1 MKIITALLAMVT
13 LALGLG
19 VAQADSMQPPL
30 RTLSV
35 TGSGAVQAAP
45 DMVNITIGVS
55 TVAPTARAALDA
67 NNAQTSKVFSFL
79 QSAGV
84 ASKDMQSTNL
94 SVQPQY
100 RNYRPNE
107 ERQPE
112 ITGYRV
118 SNNLR
123 IVVRKLDSFGQI
135 LDGVVTAGANNVNGI
150 RFDISERAEL
160 TRQATAKAVRDAVAQ
175 AENIAQAAGIRL
187 GPIQT
192 ISLSGGFRPP
202 QPFLARAESAAVPVA
217 AGELSIGASVSVVFA
232 IE

>member
-1 MKIITALLAMVT
+1 MKLSTALLAIVT
-13 LALGLG
+13 LLVGLG
-19 VAQADSMQPPL
+19 AAQAHDVNTPP

-35 TGSGAVQAAP
+35 TGSGSVQAAP
-45 DMVNITIGVS
+45 DMVTITIGVT

-67 NNAQTSKVFSFL
+67 NNAQSSKVFAFL

-84 ASKDMQSTNL
+84 ESRDMQSTNL

-107 ERQPE
+107 ARQPE
-112 ITGYRV
+112 IIGYMV
-118 SNNLR
+118 NNNLR
-123 IVVRKLDSFGQI
+123 VAVRKLGSFGQV

-150 RFDISERAEL
+150 RFDISEREAL
-160 TRQATAKAVRDAVAQ
+160 TRQATANAVRDAIGQ
-175 AENIAQAAGIRL
+175 AENIAKAAGIKL

-192 ISLSGGFRPP
+192 INLSGGFRPP
-202 QPFLARAESAAVPVA
+202 QPYLARAESAAVPVA